1 MSSSGDIEN
10 QNMPKKAPRV
20 TPTNV
25 VAPWDFLFVTPPVG
39 TPVTPPVGI
48 PVEPVAIPPWHNAY
62 VTPK

>member
-10 QNMPKKAPRV
+10 QNVPFNKAPQE

-39 TPVTPPVGI
+39 TPVKPPVGI
-48 PVEPVAIPPWHNAY
+48 PVGPVDIPPWR
-62 VTPK
+62 K